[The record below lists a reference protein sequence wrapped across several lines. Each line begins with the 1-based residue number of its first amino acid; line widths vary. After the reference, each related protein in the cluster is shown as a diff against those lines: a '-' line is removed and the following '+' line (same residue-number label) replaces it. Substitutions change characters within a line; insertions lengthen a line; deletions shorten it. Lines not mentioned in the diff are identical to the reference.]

1 MTQRSLFLM
10 LAALVLTASAVIAAQ
25 GVPTV
30 FSSSEYHI
38 LSLGQISPDL
48 PAVLQK
54 AQSAGYTLVTYD
66 GDAVSVDR
74 GPLDPS
80 VSLNTI
86 LGDPN
91 LLIID
96 TDRLYVTC
104 RRDPY
109 SYTVR
114 PGDAGYELVLRPHAL
129 LPVQETLTEVLME
142 LQALGVVGSEVN
154 LQFAS
159 FPRDETK
166 GPPPPAGVSI
176 ESSLYRLTVAED
188 WFRFAAENGL
198 TQVGLR
204 VSVVAEILP
213 GESLDSSFA
222 SFVEQEGETLVR
234 LLLPIDRLL
243 ALARSAAVE
252 YVRTP
257 RQPFVP

>member
-1 MTQRSLFLM
+1 MTRRSSILM
-10 LAALVLTASAVIAAQ
+10 LAALILTASAVLTAQ

-48 PAVLQK
+48 PAVIQT

-74 GPLDPS
+74 DPLDS
-80 VSLNTI
+80 GASLSTI
-86 LGDPN
+86 LGDPL
-91 LLIID
+91 LLIVD
-96 TDRLYVTC
+96 TGRLYLTC
-104 RRDPY
+104 RRDQY

-114 PGDAGYELVLRPHAL
+114 PADAGYELVLRPHAT
-129 LPVQETLTEVLME
+129 LPVQETLTDVLME
-142 LQALGVVGSEVN
+142 LQALGAVGSEVD
-154 LQFAS
+154 LRFAS
-159 FPRDETK
+159 FPRNEMK
-166 GPPPPAGVSI
+166 GPLPPEGVAI
-176 ESSLYRLTVAED
+176 ESPLYQLTVAED
-188 WFRFAAENGL
+188 WFRFAADNDL

-222 SFVEQEGETLVR
+222 SFVEQEGDTLVR

-243 ALARSAAVE
+243 ALARSAAVG